1 MEKKK
6 VQGLTLPDP
15 FYCTILIP
23 KQGHTRYKA
32 FKDANGRIKIQ
43 RKEISESDTI
53 SWTVLTGSQ
62 ISINRQ
68 WDQQAT
74 LKA

>member
-1 MEKKK
+1 M
-6 VQGLTLPDP
+6 QGLTLPNP
-15 FYCTILIP
+15 FYYTILIP

-32 FKDANGRIKIQ
+32 FKNADGRIEIQ
-43 RKEISESDTI
+43 RKKISESDTR
-53 SWTVLTGSQ
+53 SWTVLTYSQ
-62 ISINRQ
+62 ISVNRQ

>member
-1 MEKKK
+1 M
-6 VQGLTLPDP
+6 QGLTLPNP

-32 FKDANGRIKIQ
+32 FKNADGRIEIQ
-43 RKEISESDTI
+43 RKKISESDTR
-53 SWTVLTGSQ
+53 SWTVLTDSQ
-62 ISINRQ
+62 ISVNRQ